1 MSMQETAYRGVAL
14 ADVHR
19 RWVKSGIGPERLASV
34 TGWDPAV
41 IGAFDAYRDSPTVL
55 VFPAL
60 AEFRSVLGE
69 YFEEISCSHSTY
81 PLAERC
87 PVLVL
92 RRVLRTR

>member
-1 MSMQETAYRGVAL
+1 MSMQKTADRGVAV

-19 RWVKSGIGPERLASV
+19 RWVKSGIDSTRLASA

-41 IGAFDAYRDSPTVL
+41 IGALDAYRDAPTVH
-55 VFPAL
+55 VFPTR
-60 AEFRSVLGE
+60 AEFRSVLGRH
-69 YFEEISCSHSTY
+69 FEEISCSYSTY

-92 RRVLRTR
+92 RTL